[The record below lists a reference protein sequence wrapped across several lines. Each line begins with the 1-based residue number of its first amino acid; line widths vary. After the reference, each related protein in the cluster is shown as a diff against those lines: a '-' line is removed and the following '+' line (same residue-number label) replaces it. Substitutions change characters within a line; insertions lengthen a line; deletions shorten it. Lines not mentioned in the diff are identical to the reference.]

1 MTGNIRVADFLQSST
16 LTIWEFY
23 GRIGGLKIFQSVT
36 ILLRPEKGNFMGLLF
51 RVNLHHL
58 CEKLAWKDFDS
69 IWLMSW
75 AEETNQNVIL
85 PLLVVP
91 HFKRRMPSVINY
103 YFVAG
108 WRLQEAT
115 VSSLLNLSTRVL
127 QVDIKSLVMSAWS
140 IHDLIGLTAD
150 TPCSLNLERKVRIQ
164 RTDGNWLK

>member
-1 MTGNIRVADFLQSST
+1 MTGDIRVADFLQSST
-16 LTIWEFY
+16 LTVWEFY
-23 GRIGGLKIFQSVT
+23 GRIGGLKLFQPVT
-36 ILLRPEKGNFMGLLF
+36 IPLSPEKGNFMGLLF

-85 PLLVVP
+85 PLLIVP
-91 HFKRRMPSVINY
+91 HFKWRMLSVINY

-108 WRLQEAT
+108 WKLQEAT

-127 QVDIKSLVMSAWS
+127 QVDIKSLVMSAWN

-150 TPCSLNLERKVRIQ
+150 TPCSCNLERKVRIQ

>member
-1 MTGNIRVADFLQSST
+1 MTV
-16 LTIWEFY
+16 WEFY
-23 GRIGGLKIFQSVT
+23 GRIGDLKLFQFVT
-36 ILLRPEKGNFMGLLF
+36 IPLRPEKGNFMGLLF

-91 HFKRRMPSVINY
+91 HFKLRMPSVINY

-108 WRLQEAT
+108 WRLQKAT

-127 QVDIKSLVMSAWS
+127 QVDIKSLVMSAWN
-140 IHDLIGLTAD
+140 IQDLIGLTAD
-150 TPCSLNLERKVRIQ
+150 TPCSHNLEWKVRIQ